1 SRRLRERNFA
11 RGALGDVHV
20 DRSYRPNLV
29 RLRLGD
35 PAPRDWIPVHLS
47 LPAVGWSTVPQ
58 IPSAH
63 SRHLALSLVGV
74 SDHGWRRSD
83 LVARRSMLA
92 RSHLSLLSRRDAANP
107 EPNQSLSAFCAAL
120 VSQI

>member
-1 SRRLRERNFA
+1 MLFSWLVRERNFA
-11 RGALGDVHV
+11 LGALGDVHV

-58 IPSAH
+58 MPSAH
-63 SRHLALSLVGV
+63 SRHLALSLLGV
-74 SDHGWRRSD
+74 SDHGCRRSGY
-83 LVARRSMLA
+83 VACRSMLV
-92 RSHLSLLSRRDAANP
+92 RCHLSLLSLLDPSN
-107 EPNQSLSAFCAAL
+107 
-120 VSQI
+120 